1 VIERFQSPVPQHLR
15 WEGALAVGF
24 LDTSGRAPGLRRA
37 AATRSERGI
46 LEPVIRSE
54 GQEMESSTKACGLPG
69 EDTTLQTEE

>member
-1 VIERFQSPVPQHLR
+1 MEA
-15 WEGALAVGF
+15 GARHR
-24 LDTSGRAPGLRRA
+24 RAPGLRRA

-69 EDTTLQTEE
+69 EDTTLQTEV